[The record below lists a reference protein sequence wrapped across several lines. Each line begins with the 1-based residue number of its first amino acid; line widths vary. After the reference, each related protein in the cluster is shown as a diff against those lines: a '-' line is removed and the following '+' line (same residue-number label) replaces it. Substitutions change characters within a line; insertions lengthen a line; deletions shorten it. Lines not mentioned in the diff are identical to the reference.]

1 MRIFVRSLLAISFL
15 VLGTRG
21 SIAGETGSL
30 VIIGGA
36 LRYGHAEVWS
46 RIVRLAGGE
55 GAKIAVLP
63 TASGEPLKN
72 GSRSVDALRA
82 VGADAFLVPLYGD
95 KESLAR
101 QAADSSLIAQ
111 VRSAAG
117 VYFIGGSQER
127 ITAALGSSA
136 GDRSPMLEAVWDVY
150 RRGGV
155 VAGTSAG
162 AAVMSRMMFRQSR
175 SVLNVLQEGL
185 HTGTELVPGLG
196 FLDPRWFVEQHCL
209 VRGRFGRTLVAMRTL
224 GIQYG
229 LGVDEDTAVIVE
241 RGRALGVLGS
251 KGAIVLDLSQA
262 TSDPATKAF
271 NVRGARLTYLDDG
284 DSYDLETL
292 ELTPSPQKLLGS
304 IEPPSGAPVDKREVP
319 VAADILGNTTVVEV
333 MARLADG
340 RHAEAIGLA
349 FDAAAARAE
358 PSVGFEFRFYRGAD
372 TRGWQSSTSGASA
385 YTVSNIHLDVR
396 PVEFSGPLY
405 K

>member
-1 MRIFVRSLLAISFL
+1 MQVLVRSLLAISFL
-15 VLGTRG
+15 VLGAPR
-21 SIAGETGSL
+21 SIAGDTGSL

-36 LRYGHAEVWS
+36 LRYGHAEVWG
-46 RIVRLAGGE
+46 RIVQLAGGQ

-72 GSRSVDALRA
+72 GSRSVDALRKA
-82 VGADAFLVPLYGD
+82 GADAFLVPLYGD

-111 VRSAAG
+111 VRAASG

-155 VAGTSAG
+155 IAGTSAG

-175 SVLNVLQEGL
+175 SVVKTLQEGL
-185 HTGTELVPGLG
+185 QTGTELVPGLG

-209 VRGRFGRTLVAMRTL
+209 VRGRFGRTLVALRTL
-224 GIQYG
+224 DVKYG
-229 LGVDEDTAVIVE
+229 LGIDEDTAVVVE

-292 ELTPSPQKLLGS
+292 ELTPSPQKLLGPM
-304 IEPPSGAPVDKREVP
+304 EPPSGAPVDKREEP
-319 VAADILGNTTVVEV
+319 VVADILGNATVVEV
-333 MARLADG
+333 MARLIDG

-349 FDAAAARAE
+349 FDAAEARRA

-372 TRGWQSSTSGASA
+372 SRGWHSSASGASA
-385 YTVSNIHLDVR
+385 YTVSNVHLDVR
-396 PVEFSGPLY
+396 PIQVSGPLY
-405 K
+405 E